1 MLHGTR
7 QRNQRARR
15 KRRIARSRL
24 GVVEV
29 DRLLNWSRT
38 HPPNESGQPPE
49 EYQRAVLVG
58 ILIVVRFFLVM
69 GFFAA
74 IQN

>member
-1 MLHGTR
+1 
-7 QRNQRARR
+7 
-15 KRRIARSRL
+15 
-24 GVVEV
+24 VEV